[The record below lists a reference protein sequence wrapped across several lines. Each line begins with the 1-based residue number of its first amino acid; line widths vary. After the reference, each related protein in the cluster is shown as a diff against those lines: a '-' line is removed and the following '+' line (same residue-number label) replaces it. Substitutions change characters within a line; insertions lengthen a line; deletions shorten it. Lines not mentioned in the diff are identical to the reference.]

1 MNKHHK
7 SLELQIN
14 TIHNRAGD
22 YHFQRLFIKQK
33 LLNTIYLF
41 MNHIDGICFIRNHA
55 QAHVRVELTIP
66 SVFLQCAVK
75 EAILLQILSSESCV
89 NF

>member
-1 MNKHHK
+1 MPQIFRTVF
-7 SLELQIN
+7 SVQTIN

-66 SVFLQCAVK
+66 LTKIFS
-75 EAILLQILSSESCV
+75 
-89 NF
+89 